1 LAPRG
6 PGEGVGTDL
15 DIGEACGRE
24 SVGKG
29 VGIDGVVDVVVV
41 KGGELVAG
49 NAVGGHELASGAQY
63 PSHLGEQAIL
73 QFSRW
78 HVMEHG
84 QRHRAGEATVI
95 EGHLGGVGVH
105 DLDVGSGEAR
115 CERGRQF
122 VVELDRGEARS
133 LVRRETAR

>member
-1 LAPRG
+1 MPGLEEGTTPSRDMRWPRAAQAKALVRISTSVK
-6 PGEGVGTDL
+6 PATH
-15 DIGEACGRE
+15 

-41 KGGELVAG
+41 EGGELVAG

-84 QRHRAGEATVI
+84 QRHRAGEVTVI
-95 EGHLGGVGVH
+95 ERHLTGVGVH
-105 DLDVGSGEAR
+105 DLDVGSCEAR
-115 CERGRQF
+115 C
-122 VVELDRGEARS
+122 
-133 LVRRETAR
+133 